1 MTKDNNIKNKN
12 KNNIFNIKLEK
23 NKQGSALLMAILILS
38 SIIAVSFS
46 VSRMVMTAIETG
58 GVQAQ
63 SVMAYYS
70 SEAGVERVLYGIRQ
84 GDLVVEET
92 NPNLFDGTNILN
104 NGSDYTVFVE
114 QYNPLKIISV
124 GSFESTK
131 RSVEVSF

>member
-1 MTKDNNIKNKN
+1 MNKDYNIKNNSKN
-12 KNNIFNIKLEK
+12 SILNIKFEK
-23 NKQGSALLMAILILS
+23 NKQGSVLLMAILILS
-38 SIIAVSFS
+38 SIIAISFS

-70 SEAGVERVLYGIRQ
+70 SETGVERVLYGIRQ
-84 GDLVVEET
+84 GDLVIDED
-92 NPNLFDGTNILN
+92 NPSLFSDTNILN
-104 NGSDYTVFVE
+104 NGADYTVFVE

-124 GSFESTK
+124 GSFKSTK

>member
-1 MTKDNNIKNKN
+1 MNKDYNIKNNSKN
-12 KNNIFNIKLEK
+12 SILNIKFEK
-23 NKQGSALLMAILILS
+23 NKQGSVLLMAILILS
-38 SIIAVSFS
+38 SIIAISFS

-70 SEAGVERVLYGIRQ
+70 AEAGVERVLYGIRQ
-84 GDLVVEET
+84 GDLVIDEG
-92 NPNLFDGTNILN
+92 NPSLFSGTNILN
-104 NGSDYTVFVE
+104 NGADYTVFVE

-124 GSFESTK
+124 GSFKSTK

>member
-70 SEAGVERVLYGIRQ
+70 SEAGVERVLYGIR
-84 GDLVVEET
+84 GDLVIDEN
-92 NPNLFDGTNILN
+92 NPSLFSGTNTLN
-104 NGSDYTVFVE
+104 NGADYTVYVE
-114 QYNPLKIISV
+114 QYNPLKIISI
-124 GSFESTK
+124 GSFGTTK
-131 RSVEVSF
+131 RSVELSF